1 MLLGAGT
8 VAALAVGVLVIG
20 IAVGRPSPALAPT
33 PSAAAAASPAAPT
46 SQPTTG
52 ATSSPSAAPPSAA
65 ASAAPAA
72 TAPGRPGLISR
83 RGEEL
88 VVRAETDA
96 TPVRTLPSPWTFSAD
111 GSRLAY
117 WIDRA
122 GTAELHAVD
131 LPGGADRIVAR
142 FPDRRPGGIAWSADA
157 TGLLV
162 SVAEPG
168 DPRFV
173 IPRILIA
180 VDLASGTSREVYRGI
195 GPSGA
200 SVMPLVWRR
209 DPEVFAVYETGP
221 GGYHF
226 GYTVIRAG
234 RPPVRTEPD
243 GQVGGMSASSDGALV
258 AGMWLEDG
266 SVRVWPV
273 DDFSKQ
279 TALRVAAPERAA
291 QARWWPGRPELA
303 FAVGRFADGAWRDIR
318 IERWDPASGARAVLK
333 RLPDGGSLG
342 GYFVRA
348 DGSGV
353 LTQTPTHAW
362 EVTDLRTGAVAAV
375 PTIPGE
381 LIIGVVLIR

>member
-1 MLLGAGT
+1 M
-8 VAALAVGVLVIG
+8 
-20 IAVGRPSPALAPT
+20 
-33 PSAAAAASPAAPT
+33 
-46 SQPTTG
+46 
-52 ATSSPSAAPPSAA
+52 
-65 ASAAPAA
+65 
-72 TAPGRPGLISR
+72 
-83 RGEEL
+83 
-88 VVRAETDA
+88 RAEADA
-96 TPVRTLPSPWTFSAD
+96 TPVRTLPGPWTFSAD

-117 WIDRA
+117 WMDRS

-142 FPDRRPGGIAWSADA
+142 FPDRRPGGIAWSADG

-162 SVAEPG
+162 SIAEPG

-180 VDLASGTSREVYRGI
+180 VDLGSSTTREVYRGI

-200 SVMPLVWRR
+200 SVIPLVWQR

-226 GYTVIRAG
+226 GYTVIRPG
-234 RPPVRTEPD
+234 QPPVRTEPD

-258 AGMWLEDG
+258 AGMWLERRTI
-266 SVRVWPV
+266 RVWPV

-279 TALRVAAPERAA
+279 TELRVAAPEQSA
-291 QARWWPGRPELA
+291 QARWWPGRRELA
-303 FAVGRFADGAWRDIR
+303 FAVGRLADGAWRDMR
-318 IERWDPASGARAVLK
+318 IERWDPATGARTVLK

-353 LTQTPTHAW
+353 LTQTQNGW
-362 EVTDLRTGAVAAV
+362 EATDLRTGAVAVV